1 MPVFFILF
9 DLSIVMAALVS
20 GLFWWQASQRG
31 LRRVSREEILDH
43 ADFNRL
49 VVAFNRSRVLNAR
62 AAIATAAASILA
74 AMRLGANLIFG
85 TGL

>member
-9 DLSIVMAALVS
+9 DLSIVMAALGS